1 METEVAGRFDDDELR
16 ASMQKSGW
24 LELFPGYADENNC
37 LIVGHRRMKIAQ
49 ELGIKPVVK
58 TITFGDGSDG
68 AAKRLEAAIAS
79 NIGTAT
85 LTQRDRKRIAEL
97 AYQHGY
103 TQKQIGDL
111 LGVSQR
117 QISTDIGDLEVTS
130 KSPRAKTVTNPKGAG
145 RRKRDKKDVNVAL
158 KPKQSKPQLPPPI
171 KAVDAKNRVA
181 GVDIKVDPV
190 TWQAFN
196 EIVQQEHKS
205 ATSKIGELV
214 TSYVDGGEVRA
225 ELPKTSQ
232 EKVDVAIR
240 QHQRKLDAAFESRVA
255 EGVRKRIDEIVLPH
269 WKQKLDDAERI
280 LNRRNGIMDKATF
293 NAVRRGLHPD
303 SRNAISTEKLAEA
316 FDAFMRLEKLLLNE
330 KDSPSDPSNIPSSLA
345 EWDKMRVMDLG
356 LRLQRHT
363 ERRHGATWP
372 EDKGNKSK
380 WQLDIR
386 QDVIYIRIIETKPDR
401 KQDHDNPSRT
411 APDQHQR
418 NQQAAAYRATARR
431 CRQAAPSPQ
440 GDGRGGSA
448 RPRLPVSPGRVSYR
462 WHRLDGAHSGD
473 LRYAQG
479 SRSARTGDPRHSVTS

>member
-1 METEVAGRFDDDELR
+1 MKQFDTSQNIRSLAGIDDDELR

-24 LELFPGYADENNC
+24 IELFPGYADENSC

-49 ELGIKPVVK
+49 ELGIKPVIK

-79 NIGTAT
+79 NIGMAT
-85 LTQRDRKRIAEL
+85 LTKKDRQRIAEL

-103 TQKQIGDL
+103 TQAQIAQL
-111 LGVSQR
+111 LGVGQKTVSR
-117 QISTDIGDLEVTS
+117 DLEGLV
-130 KSPRAKTVTNPKGAG
+130 TVTKPSRPKGG
-145 RRKRDKKDVNVAL
+145 RPKSTKKKDTVVT
-158 KPKQSKPQLPPPI
+158 PKQQKSQLPPPI

-345 EWDKMRVMDLG
+345 EWDKMRVK
-356 LRLQRHT
+356 R
-363 ERRHGATWP
+363 A
-372 EDKGNKSK
+372 
-380 WQLDIR
+380 
-386 QDVIYIRIIETKPDR
+386 KPAP
-401 KQDHDNPSRT
+401 HPS
-411 APDQHQR
+411 
-418 NQQAAAYRATARR
+418 NVARR
-431 CRQAAPSPQ
+431 Q
-440 GDGRGGSA
+440 
-448 RPRLPVSPGRVSYR
+448 
-462 WHRLDGAHSGD
+462 
-473 LRYAQG
+473 
-479 SRSARTGDPRHSVTS
+479 